1 MYKYKEGDAM
11 DNMEMVE
18 AMQDMFITYLKP
30 IQEKIEILG
39 LQNKVIQNKLDN
51 MDLRLA
57 SLEYQVKKGF
67 NRMDQDIEILVDVM
81 EAKDIVKTTVFIK
94 EMNDFGKINEIYKKY
109 FKEPFPARSC
119 VEVARLPKDV
129 LLEVEA
135 IAWK

>member
-1 MYKYKEGDAM
+1 M

-57 SLEYQVKKGF
+57 SLEYQVKNGF
-67 NRMDQDIEILVDVM
+67 NRMDQEIETVVDVM
-81 EAKDIVKTTVFIK
+81 EAKDI
-94 EMNDFGKINEIYKKY
+94 
-109 FKEPFPARSC
+109 
-119 VEVARLPKDV
+119 LPKV
-129 LLEVEA
+129 N
-135 IAWK
+135 

>member
-1 MYKYKEGDAM
+1 M

-51 MDLRLA
+51 IDLRLA

-67 NRMDQDIEILVDVM
+67 NRMDQDIETLVDVM
-81 EAKDIVKTTVFIK
+81 EAKDI
-94 EMNDFGKINEIYKKY
+94 
-109 FKEPFPARSC
+109 
-119 VEVARLPKDV
+119 LPKV
-129 LLEVEA
+129 N
-135 IAWK
+135 

>member
-1 MYKYKEGDAM
+1 M

-67 NRMDQDIEILVDVM
+67 NRMDQDIETLVDVM
-81 EAKDIVKTTVFIK
+81 EAKDI
-94 EMNDFGKINEIYKKY
+94 
-109 FKEPFPARSC
+109 
-119 VEVARLPKDV
+119 LPRV
-129 LLEVEA
+129 N
-135 IAWK
+135 

>member
-1 MYKYKEGDAM
+1 M

-57 SLEYQVKKGF
+57 SLEYQVKNGF
-67 NRMDQDIEILVDVM
+67 NRMDQEIETLVDVM
-81 EAKDIVKTTVFIK
+81 EAKDIV
-94 EMNDFGKINEIYKKY
+94 
-109 FKEPFPARSC
+109 
-119 VEVARLPKDV
+119 PKV
-129 LLEVEA
+129 N
-135 IAWK
+135 

>member
-1 MYKYKEGDAM
+1 M

-51 MDLRLA
+51 MELRLA

-67 NRMDQDIEILVDVM
+67 NRMDQDIETLVDVM
-81 EAKDIVKTTVFIK
+81 EAKDI
-94 EMNDFGKINEIYKKY
+94 
-109 FKEPFPARSC
+109 
-119 VEVARLPKDV
+119 LPKV
-129 LLEVEA
+129 N
-135 IAWK
+135 

>member
-1 MYKYKEGDAM
+1 M
-11 DNMEMVE
+11 DIMEMVE

-30 IQEKIEILG
+30 IQEKIEILE

-81 EAKDIVKTTVFIK
+81 EAKDI
-94 EMNDFGKINEIYKKY
+94 
-109 FKEPFPARSC
+109 
-119 VEVARLPKDV
+119 LPKV
-129 LLEVEA
+129 N
-135 IAWK
+135 

>member
-1 MYKYKEGDAM
+1 M

-57 SLEYQVKKGF
+57 SQEYQVKNGF
-67 NRMDQDIEILVDVM
+67 NRMDQEIETLVDVM
-81 EAKDIVKTTVFIK
+81 EAKDI
-94 EMNDFGKINEIYKKY
+94 
-109 FKEPFPARSC
+109 
-119 VEVARLPKDV
+119 LPKV
-129 LLEVEA
+129 N
-135 IAWK
+135 

>member
-1 MYKYKEGDAM
+1 M

-18 AMQDMFITYLKP
+18 AMKDMFITYLKP

-67 NRMDQDIEILVDVM
+67 NRMDQDIETLVDVM
-81 EAKDIVKTTVFIK
+81 EAKDI
-94 EMNDFGKINEIYKKY
+94 
-109 FKEPFPARSC
+109 
-119 VEVARLPKDV
+119 LPKV
-129 LLEVEA
+129 N
-135 IAWK
+135 

>member
-1 MYKYKEGDAM
+1 M

-67 NRMDQDIEILVDVM
+67 NRIDQDIETLVDVM
-81 EAKDIVKTTVFIK
+81 EAKDI
-94 EMNDFGKINEIYKKY
+94 
-109 FKEPFPARSC
+109 
-119 VEVARLPKDV
+119 LPKV
-129 LLEVEA
+129 N
-135 IAWK
+135 

>member
-1 MYKYKEGDAM
+1 M

-67 NRMDQDIEILVDVM
+67 YRMDQDIETLVDVM
-81 EAKDIVKTTVFIK
+81 EAKDI
-94 EMNDFGKINEIYKKY
+94 
-109 FKEPFPARSC
+109 
-119 VEVARLPKDV
+119 LPKV
-129 LLEVEA
+129 N
-135 IAWK
+135 

>member
-1 MYKYKEGDAM
+1 M

-67 NRMDQDIEILVDVM
+67 NRMDQEIETVVDVV
-81 EAKDIVKTTVFIK
+81 EAKDI
-94 EMNDFGKINEIYKKY
+94 
-109 FKEPFPARSC
+109 
-119 VEVARLPKDV
+119 
-129 LLEVEA
+129 
-135 IAWK
+135 

>member
-1 MYKYKEGDAM
+1 M

-57 SLEYQVKKGF
+57 SLEYQVKNGF
-67 NRMDQDIEILVDVM
+67 NRMDQDIETLVDVM
-81 EAKDIVKTTVFIK
+81 EAKDI
-94 EMNDFGKINEIYKKY
+94 
-109 FKEPFPARSC
+109 
-119 VEVARLPKDV
+119 LPKV
-129 LLEVEA
+129 N
-135 IAWK
+135 

>member
-1 MYKYKEGDAM
+1 M

-57 SLEYQVKKGF
+57 SLEYQVKSGF
-67 NRMDQDIEILVDVM
+67 NRMDQEIETLVDVM
-81 EAKDIVKTTVFIK
+81 EAKDI
-94 EMNDFGKINEIYKKY
+94 
-109 FKEPFPARSC
+109 
-119 VEVARLPKDV
+119 LPKV
-129 LLEVEA
+129 N
-135 IAWK
+135 

>member
-39 LQNKVIQNKLDN
+39 LQNKLDN

-67 NRMDQDIEILVDVM
+67 NRMDQDIETLVDVM
-81 EAKDIVKTTVFIK
+81 EAKDI
-94 EMNDFGKINEIYKKY
+94 
-109 FKEPFPARSC
+109 
-119 VEVARLPKDV
+119 LPKV
-129 LLEVEA
+129 N
-135 IAWK
+135 

>member
-1 MYKYKEGDAM
+1 M

-39 LQNKVIQNKLDN
+39 LQNKVIQNKLEN

-67 NRMDQDIEILVDVM
+67 NRMDQDIETLVDVM
-81 EAKDIVKTTVFIK
+81 EAKDI
-94 EMNDFGKINEIYKKY
+94 
-109 FKEPFPARSC
+109 
-119 VEVARLPKDV
+119 LPKV
-129 LLEVEA
+129 N
-135 IAWK
+135 

>member
-1 MYKYKEGDAM
+1 M

-57 SLEYQVKKGF
+57 SLEYQVKNGF
-67 NRMDQDIEILVDVM
+67 NRMDQEIETLVDVM
-81 EAKDIVKTTVFIK
+81 EAKRYIT
-94 EMNDFGKINEIYKKY
+94 E
-109 FKEPFPARSC
+109 S
-119 VEVARLPKDV
+119 
-129 LLEVEA
+129 
-135 IAWK
+135 

>member
-1 MYKYKEGDAM
+1 M

-18 AMQDMFITYLKP
+18 AMQDMFITYLKL

-67 NRMDQDIEILVDVM
+67 NRMDQDIETLVDVM
-81 EAKDIVKTTVFIK
+81 EAKDI
-94 EMNDFGKINEIYKKY
+94 
-109 FKEPFPARSC
+109 
-119 VEVARLPKDV
+119 LPKV
-129 LLEVEA
+129 N
-135 IAWK
+135 

>member
-1 MYKYKEGDAM
+1 M

-57 SLEYQVKKGF
+57 SLEYQVKNGF
-67 NRMDQDIEILVDVM
+67 NRMDQEIETLVD
-81 EAKDIVKTTVFIK
+81 
-94 EMNDFGKINEIYKKY
+94 EIGR
-109 FKEPFPARSC
+109 AH
-119 VEVARLPKDV
+119 V
-129 LLEVEA
+129 
-135 IAWK
+135 

>member
-1 MYKYKEGDAM
+1 M

-57 SLEYQVKKGF
+57 SLEYQVKNGF
-67 NRMDQDIEILVDVM
+67 NRMDQEIETLVDVM
-81 EAKDIVKTTVFIK
+81 EAKDI
-94 EMNDFGKINEIYKKY
+94 
-109 FKEPFPARSC
+109 
-119 VEVARLPKDV
+119 LPKV
-129 LLEVEA
+129 NSGISLLR
-135 IAWK
+135 

>member
-1 MYKYKEGDAM
+1 M

-67 NRMDQDIEILVDVM
+67 NRMDQDIETLVDVM
-81 EAKDIVKTTVFIK
+81 EAKDI
-94 EMNDFGKINEIYKKY
+94 
-109 FKEPFPARSC
+109 
-119 VEVARLPKDV
+119 LPKV
-129 LLEVEA
+129 N
-135 IAWK
+135 

>member
-1 MYKYKEGDAM
+1 M

-57 SLEYQVKKGF
+57 SLEYQVKNGF
-67 NRMDQDIEILVDVM
+67 NRMDQDIETLVDVM
-81 EAKDIVKTTVFIK
+81 EAKDI
-94 EMNDFGKINEIYKKY
+94 
-109 FKEPFPARSC
+109 
-119 VEVARLPKDV
+119 LPRV
-129 LLEVEA
+129 N
-135 IAWK
+135 

>member
-18 AMQDMFITYLKP
+18 AVQDMFITYLKP

-51 MDLRLA
+51 IDLRLA

-67 NRMDQDIEILVDVM
+67 NRMDQDIETLVDVM
-81 EAKDIVKTTVFIK
+81 EAKDI
-94 EMNDFGKINEIYKKY
+94 
-109 FKEPFPARSC
+109 
-119 VEVARLPKDV
+119 LPRV
-129 LLEVEA
+129 N
-135 IAWK
+135 

>member
-1 MYKYKEGDAM
+1 M

-57 SLEYQVKKGF
+57 SLEYQVKNGF
-67 NRMDQDIEILVDVM
+67 NRMDQDIETLVDVM
-81 EAKDIVKTTVFIK
+81 EAQDI
-94 EMNDFGKINEIYKKY
+94 
-109 FKEPFPARSC
+109 
-119 VEVARLPKDV
+119 LPKV
-129 LLEVEA
+129 N
-135 IAWK
+135 

>member
-1 MYKYKEGDAM
+1 M

-57 SLEYQVKKGF
+57 SLEYQVKNGF
-67 NRMDQDIEILVDVM
+67 NRMDQEIETLVDVM
-81 EAKDIVKTTVFIK
+81 EAKDI
-94 EMNDFGKINEIYKKY
+94 
-109 FKEPFPARSC
+109 
-119 VEVARLPKDV
+119 LPKVNHD
-129 LLEVEA
+129 
-135 IAWK
+135 KRMSK

>member
-1 MYKYKEGDAM
+1 M

-57 SLEYQVKKGF
+57 SLEYQVKNGF
-67 NRMDQDIEILVDVM
+67 NRMDQEIETLVDVM
-81 EAKDIVKTTVFIK
+81 EAKDI
-94 EMNDFGKINEIYKKY
+94 
-109 FKEPFPARSC
+109 
-119 VEVARLPKDV
+119 LPKV
-129 LLEVEA
+129 N
-135 IAWK
+135 

>member
-57 SLEYQVKKGF
+57 SLEYQVKNGF
-67 NRMDQDIEILVDVM
+67 NRMDQDIETLVDVM
-81 EAKDIVKTTVFIK
+81 EAKDI
-94 EMNDFGKINEIYKKY
+94 
-109 FKEPFPARSC
+109 
-119 VEVARLPKDV
+119 LPKV
-129 LLEVEA
+129 N
-135 IAWK
+135 

>member
-51 MDLRLA
+51 MDLRWA
-57 SLEYQVKKGF
+57 SLEYQVKNGF
-67 NRMDQDIEILVDVM
+67 NRMDQEIETLVDVM
-81 EAKDIVKTTVFIK
+81 EAKDI
-94 EMNDFGKINEIYKKY
+94 
-109 FKEPFPARSC
+109 
-119 VEVARLPKDV
+119 LPKVNWFSFLFD
-129 LLEVEA
+129 
-135 IAWK
+135 

>member
-1 MYKYKEGDAM
+1 M

-57 SLEYQVKKGF
+57 SL
-67 NRMDQDIEILVDVM
+67 
-81 EAKDIVKTTVFIK
+81 
-94 EMNDFGKINEIYKKY
+94 
-109 FKEPFPARSC
+109 
-119 VEVARLPKDV
+119 
-129 LLEVEA
+129 
-135 IAWK
+135 

>member
-1 MYKYKEGDAM
+1 M

-57 SLEYQVKKGF
+57 SLEYQVKNGF
-67 NRMDQDIEILVDVM
+67 NRMDQDSVPCISGGKL
-81 EAKDIVKTTVFIK
+81 KKVFP
-94 EMNDFGKINEIYKKY
+94 G
-109 FKEPFPARSC
+109 
-119 VEVARLPKDV
+119 
-129 LLEVEA
+129 A
-135 IAWK
+135 ISRHCPWR